1 MLKDWDKFRMELL
14 LTILVFEL
22 WLCIFL
28 IFLTM
33 DRIFCLKEKKEE
45 EQPRSRLPLQQVT
58 GRC

>member
-33 DRIFCLKEKKEE
+33 DRIFRLKEKKEE
-45 EQPRSRLPLQQVT
+45 EQARRSQE
-58 GRC
+58 